1 MSSSRF
7 NRKAGFAILLGI
19 AASASA
25 QEIKLNVTYVCAG
38 ERMYVESCNIRDLS
52 DTSTCMVAHPDR
64 PKHNGFMA
72 YTNETRGSLKTLLPT
87 CKQPTP
93 QELATAEAFKK
104 KQQETYDANVAKA
117 NPQFNQAQPAQS
129 RPNQT
134 QAPQGIAQVT
144 PPKNAEERAIRRC
157 VSSGRLPATCTGNS
171 LLGAF
176 SQMVGQV
183 LPSAAKEPAP
193 GPEIA
198 GVFEGAGSWRLD
210 FIDGGVLVNCAV
222 LAPDQ
227 HSYTFDFRNN
237 RAAIV
242 IDTAPKPLV
251 LTLGL
256 DGKTMAGPGPVQ
268 IDGVVV
274 TGYDSGLRDASG
286 QHVDAATASGPVY
299 DTNGQRTSKSAN
311 LGHATFASR
320 RATCPA
326 QNLSSKGAGV
336 GVQTMQTDLLKSIFN
351 DGDKG
356 PPTPAGI
363 RMHGI
368 FAAATGFSVQFF
380 PESAILGC
388 GPDSARAYP
397 YTVVA
402 DGTKAAIKIEAADHP
417 LTLGF
422 GPNGSLDPGAGP
434 YQVHG
439 RIVIGQDTNGDF
451 TFAPLEQTC
460 DLAVLTP
467 SKQIPSVGG
476 TSAPANS
483 DGGLSTPAAPLGNA
497 TLSVVS
503 GLPTQPG
510 APNALA
516 GRPYILLRESYADAL
531 AKGGVVVPPGTSAY
545 KYAGAAC
552 AGRTPDCQKVSDA
565 IKVSAASAVR
575 ADANG
580 SGTFPGVPPGTYY
593 LMISARFNNQ
603 SLVWGQAVQLKPG
616 QNSITLDQST
626 AIPIN

>member
-1 MSSSRF
+1 
-7 NRKAGFAILLGI
+7 
-19 AASASA
+19 
-25 QEIKLNVTYVCAG
+25 
-38 ERMYVESCNIRDLS
+38 
-52 DTSTCMVAHPDR
+52 
-64 PKHNGFMA
+64 
-72 YTNETRGSLKTLLPT
+72 
-87 CKQPTP
+87 
-93 QELATAEAFKK
+93 
-104 KQQETYDANVAKA
+104 
-117 NPQFNQAQPAQS
+117 
-129 RPNQT
+129 
-134 QAPQGIAQVT
+134 
-144 PPKNAEERAIRRC
+144 
-157 VSSGRLPATCTGNS
+157 
-171 LLGAF
+171 
-176 SQMVGQV
+176 
-183 LPSAAKEPAP
+183 
-193 GPEIA
+193 
-198 GVFEGAGSWRLD
+198 
-210 FIDGGVLVNCAV
+210 VNCAV